1 MRLDGKNAIV
11 TGGNRGIGYAT
22 VEALAKAGANVV
34 LLGRS
39 ELANQ
44 KAKLA
49 LEKAVPGAVIKVA
62 SLDVKDSLAIH
73 DFVEQLQDEWRHI
86 DILVNNAGDCRLST
100 PFEEIKQTDWQAT
113 FEVNLYGNVNFIQA
127 VLPLMKKQKSGK
139 IIQLASLAGEVGGI
153 ATAADYVASK
163 AAIMG
168 ITKSLAREVGKY
180 NINVNAVAPGFV
192 RTDMTKEMTI
202 SLESIPLRRIAEPVD
217 IANAILF
224 LASEES
230 RCITGTTLDVN
241 CGLYM
246 N

>member
-73 DFVEQLQDEWRHI
+73 DFVEQLQDEWKHI

-113 FEVNLYGNVNFIQA
+113 FEVNLYGNVNFIKA
-127 VLPLMKKQKSGK
+127 LLPLMKKQKSGK

-202 SLESIPLRRIAEPVD
+202 ALESIPLRRIAEPVD

>member
-86 DILVNNAGDCRLST
+86 DVLVNNAGDCRLST

>member
-86 DILVNNAGDCRLST
+86 DVLVNNAGDCRLST

-168 ITKSLAREVGKY
+168 ITKSLAREVSKY

>member
-86 DILVNNAGDCRLST
+86 DILVNNAGNCRLST
-100 PFEEIKQTDWQAT
+100 PFEELKQTDWQAT
-113 FEVNLYGNVNFIQA
+113 FEVNLYGNVNFIKA
-127 VLPLMKKQKSGK
+127 LLPLMKKQKSGK

-202 SLESIPLRRIAEPVD
+202 ALESIPLRRIDEPVD

>member
-11 TGGNRGIGYAT
+11 TGGNRGIGYAA

-86 DILVNNAGDCRLST
+86 DILVNNAGNCRLST
-100 PFEEIKQTDWQAT
+100 PFEELKQTDWQAT

>member
-11 TGGNRGIGYAT
+11 TGGNRGIGYAA

-86 DILVNNAGDCRLST
+86 DILVNNAGNCRLST
-100 PFEEIKQTDWQAT
+100 PFEELKQTDWQAT

-230 RCITGTTLDVN
+230 RCITGTTLGVN

>member
-73 DFVEQLQDEWRHI
+73 DFVEQLQDEWKHI

-113 FEVNLYGNVNFIQA
+113 FEVNLYGNVNFIKA
-127 VLPLMKKQKSGK
+127 LLPLMKKQKSGK

-202 SLESIPLRRIAEPVD
+202 ALESIPLRHIAEPVD

>member
-11 TGGNRGIGYAT
+11 TGGNRGIGYAA

-86 DILVNNAGDCRLST
+86 DVLVNNAGDCRLST

>member
-22 VEALAKAGANVV
+22 VEALAKAGAKVA

-62 SLDVKDSLAIH
+62 AIDVKDSLAIH
-73 DFVEQLQDEWRHI
+73 HFVEQLQNEWGHI
-86 DILVNNAGDCRLST
+86 DILVNNAGNCRLST
-100 PFEEIKQTDWQAT
+100 PFEEIKQKDWQAT
-113 FEVNLYGNVNFIQA
+113 LEVNLYGNVNFIQV

-192 RTDMTKEMTI
+192 RTDMTREMTI
-202 SLESIPLRRIAEPVD
+202 ALESIPLQHIAEPAD

>member
-11 TGGNRGIGYAT
+11 TGGNRGIGYAA

-49 LEKAVPGAVIKVA
+49 VEKAVPGSVIKVA

-73 DFVEQLQDEWRHI
+73 DFVEQLQDEWKHI

-113 FEVNLYGNVNFIQA
+113 IEVNLYGNVNFIQA

-224 LASEES
+224 LASEEA

>member
-11 TGGNRGIGYAT
+11 TGGNRGIGYAA

-86 DILVNNAGDCRLST
+86 DILVNNAGNCRLST

-127 VLPLMKKQKSGK
+127 VLPLMKKRKSGK